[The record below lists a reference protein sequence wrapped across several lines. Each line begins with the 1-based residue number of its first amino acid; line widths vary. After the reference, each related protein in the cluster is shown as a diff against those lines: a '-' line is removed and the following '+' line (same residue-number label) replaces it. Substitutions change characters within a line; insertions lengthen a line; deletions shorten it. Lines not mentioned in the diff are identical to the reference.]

1 MWILVGLL
9 SVWTGPG
16 AVDDCWTYVWPL
28 TRVHMY
34 DTTGS
39 WSACD
44 TLTCWIKTFWLKV
57 ALCYNLYF
65 LRWSFKRSLFE
76 IQSTVETSI
85 WNLLRIYSSSCK
97 NYVWRKPSIL
107 LSPWKIPFS
116 RYSTLQSQMSVCPSV
131 CQQNHSTA
139 WNHHSSS
146 LILHPSSFFIHPSSL
161 FIILHSS
168 FLHFAT
174 LKLFSFVWL
183 RKYIK
188 ALNTKPVQNIWM
200 KWN

>member
-1 MWILVGLL
+1 M
-9 SVWTGPG
+9 
-16 AVDDCWTYVWPL
+16 
-28 TRVHMY
+28 
-34 DTTGS
+34 
-39 WSACD
+39 
-44 TLTCWIKTFWLKV
+44 LK
-57 ALCYNLYF
+57 YYF
-65 LRWSFKRSLFE
+65 LRWSFKLSLFE

-174 LKLFSFVWL
+174 FKLFSLFVF
-183 RKYIK
+183 
-188 ALNTKPVQNIWM
+188 ALTSNLNGRYVYCQLFHSIIQSSFFKMLKEAIWVWVKTQIEFFFCFEYPNIYGTIVTFFVFALTS
-200 KWN
+200 NSNGVFLVNFSIR